1 MLRYDAPSPITEKEF
16 MDACES
22 SLSRHDYQLVQAALE
37 GEASNHPFLKKYGTF
52 QDMVRRSLSA
62 ERARA
67 LGLPADQYRDD
78 GEKSYVVDAAVR
90 KAVADQ
96 NVLDGEMILI
106 ALEWGWLDEA
116 SGQHVF
122 DIVGLLSYALKL
134 SIITRKNLF
143 TRDAGDAEF
152 KRLFSSLAAQIKS
165 R

>member
-1 MLRYDAPSPITEKEF
+1 
-16 MDACES
+16 
-22 SLSRHDYQLVQAALE
+22 
-37 GEASNHPFLKKYGTF
+37 
-52 QDMVRRSLSA
+52 
-62 ERARA
+62 
-67 LGLPADQYRDD
+67 
-78 GEKSYVVDAAVR
+78 
-90 KAVADQ
+90 
-96 NVLDGEMILI
+96 MILI